1 MQVQK
6 KALFIAVFL
15 AMVLT
20 ITSVT
25 GYYWYKRVNF
35 VETDNASVTGTLV
48 RVSPQVT
55 GKIIELYVEEGD
67 TVRAGEV
74 IARLDDAVLPVT
86 TSVNLTVVKA
96 PISGAILRKAGNVG
110 ETATPGSPIVIM
122 SDLDDLHVVA
132 NVDETDLYK
141 VKPGQKADLTI
152 DGIPGVKFS
161 GEVFSLGVA
170 TNSEFSLLPSSNTSG
185 SYTKVVQNVPVKISI
200 DDPMGYRLL
209 PGMNVFVRIY
219 IK

>member
-1 MQVQK
+1 MRK
-6 KALFIAVFL
+6 KGLFIAVFL

-35 VETDNASVTGTLV
+35 VETDNASVSGTLV

-55 GKIIELYVEEGD
+55 GKLLEVFVEEGD
-67 TVRAGEV
+67 SVRAGEV
-74 IARLDDAVLPVT
+74 IARLDDAVLPAT
-86 TSVNLTVVKA
+86 TSVSLTVVKA
-96 PISGAILRKAGNVG
+96 PLSGTVLRKVGNIG

-141 VKPGQKADLTI
+141 LKLGQRAELTV
-152 DGIPGVKFS
+152 DGIPGVKFT

-185 SYTKVVQNVPVKISI
+185 SYTKVVQNVPVKISL
-200 DDPMGYRLL
+200 DDRQGYRLL

>member
-1 MQVQK
+1 MQK
-6 KALFIAVFL
+6 KGLFIAIFL

-20 ITSVT
+20 ITSVS

-55 GKIIELYVEEGD
+55 GKLIELFVEEGD
-67 TVRAGEV
+67 AVHAGDV
-74 IARLDDAVLPVT
+74 IARLDDAVLPAT

-96 PISGAILRKAGNVG
+96 PISGTVLRKAGNVG

-141 VKPGQKADLTI
+141 VKLGQRADLTV

-170 TNSEFSLLPSSNTSG
+170 ANSEFSLLPSSNTSG
-185 SYTKVVQNVPVKISI
+185 SYTKVVQNVPVKIRI
-200 DDPMGYRLL
+200 DDLGDYQLL